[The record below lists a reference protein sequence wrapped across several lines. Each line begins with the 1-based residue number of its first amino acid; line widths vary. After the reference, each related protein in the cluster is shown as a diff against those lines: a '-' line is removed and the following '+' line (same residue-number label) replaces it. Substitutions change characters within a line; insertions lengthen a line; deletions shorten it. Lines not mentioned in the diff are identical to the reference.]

1 LRFVCTHPRK
11 QGGSAELLLLL
22 LHTLGDPVFAGAVGD
37 AFVLLLALYH
47 RAPTWLGGRLA
58 SELPALLECLARRPK
73 DVELGD
79 TPSTLRAPGTLLG
92 LLARSLPS
100 ARAAALL
107 GELIARLPMPKGLA
121 MPGEPRELSGS
132 LHGGRGKRA
141 VGGISLTY
149 AVGCVAAAM
158 LEGATPPSST
168 ALAAAQEGL
177 AALRQHS
184 QRSQLVEAASDALRL
199 LKSAGEV
206 V

>member
-1 LRFVCTHPRK
+1 
-11 QGGSAELLLLL
+11 
-22 LHTLGDPVFAGAVGD
+22 
-37 AFVLLLALYH
+37 
-47 RAPTWLGGRLA
+47 
-58 SELPALLECLARRPK
+58 
-73 DVELGD
+73 
-79 TPSTLRAPGTLLG
+79 
-92 LLARSLPS
+92 
-100 ARAAALL
+100 
-107 GELIARLPMPKGLA
+107 MPKGLA